1 MTIQDLE
8 SAQNFETSPQ
18 KNDNIIKVIG
28 VGGGGNNAISHMYS
42 QNIKAVTFVNCNT
55 DRQALNS
62 SPVPTRLLLGPNTTH
77 GNGAGNMPEVA
88 RMAAEESAED
98 IAALFD
104 DQTRM
109 VFITAGMGG
118 GTGTGAAPVV
128 ARIAKEKGKLTVGIV
143 TIPFFFEGERKRLK
157 ALDGAEEMSKYVD
170 ALLVINNERLT
181 EIYPDLDFLNAFHKA
196 DDTLTTAACSISEM
210 VTCRGHINL
219 DFNDVNTTL
228 KDGGSAI
235 ISTGYGEGQHRVTKA
250 IEDALKSPL
259 LKDRDVMTSKK
270 LLFNI
275 YYNPN
280 AEDRFLMAEADELTA
295 FVNNIE
301 NSVDVIW
308 GLAFDESLGNKV
320 KISILASGFDI
331 TINSGKFGSS
341 MQTFVGHGKSA
352 GSDVTASQK
361 TTSDDKRRLEE
372 AYGAGKIGEMQRK
385 VDRQKYIVI
394 PHERL
399 DDDSIL
405 ELIERYPT
413 YARDKK
419 IIGEIRAALA
429 APVEAAENTSGADDE
444 PPSVLPR
451 QKASSENRQSGR
463 VITFE

>member
-8 SAQNFETSPQ
+8 SSQNFETTPGKS
-18 KNDNIIKVIG
+18 DTIIKVIG

-42 QNIKAVTFVNCNT
+42 QNIKGVSFVNCNT
-55 DRQALNS
+55 DLQALNS
-62 SPVPTRLLLGPNTTH
+62 SPVPNRLLLGPNVTH
-77 GNGAGNMPEVA
+77 GNGAGNVPEVA
-88 RMAAEESAED
+88 RLAAEESAEE

-104 DQTRM
+104 EQTRM

-128 ARIAKEKGKLTVGIV
+128 ARIAKEKNKLTVGIV
-143 TIPFFFEGERKRLK
+143 TIPFFFEGKIKRLK
-157 ALDGAEEMSKYVD
+157 ALDGAEEMSKYTD

-181 EIYPDLDFLNAFHKA
+181 EIYSDLDFLNAFHKA

-228 KDGGSAI
+228 KGGGSAI
-235 ISTGYGEGQHRVTKA
+235 ISTGYGEGKNRVTKA

-259 LKDRDVMTSKK
+259 LKDRDVMTSKR

-280 AEDRFLMAEADELTA
+280 AEERFLMSEADELTA

-331 TINSGKFGSS
+331 TINDGKDSKPKEVFSNPGTK
-341 MQTFVGHGKSA
+341 QTAADPKAVPA
-352 GSDVTASQK
+352 A
-361 TTSDDKRRLEE
+361 KRGDEREIA
-372 AYGAGKIGEMQRK
+372 AYGADKIGEMQRRA
-385 VDRQKYIVI
+385 DRQKYIVI
-394 PHERL
+394 PQDRL
-399 DDDSIL
+399 DDESVL

-419 IIGEIRAALA
+419 LLEEIRATLA
-429 APVEAAENTSGADDE
+429 APATAAEDTHHPDE
-444 PPSVLPR
+444 PPSMLPR
-451 QKASSENRQSGR
+451 QKLSQDKPQAGKI
-463 VITFE
+463 ITF

>member
-8 SAQNFETSPQ
+8 SSQNFETTPG
-18 KNDNIIKVIG
+18 KVETIIKVIG
-28 VGGGGNNAISHMYS
+28 VGGGGNNAISHMYT
-42 QNIKAVTFVNCNT
+42 QNVKGVSFVNCNT
-55 DRQALNS
+55 DLQALNN
-62 SPVPTRLLLGPNTTH
+62 SPVPTRLLLGPTVTH
-77 GNGAGNMPEVA
+77 GNGAGNVPDVA
-88 RMAAEESAED
+88 RLAAEESAED

-104 DQTRM
+104 EQTKM

-128 ARIAKEKGKLTVGIV
+128 ARIAKEKQKLTVGIV
-143 TIPFFFEGERKRLK
+143 TIPFFFEGKAKRLK
-157 ALDGAEEMSKYVD
+157 ALDGAEEMKKYTD

-228 KDGGSAI
+228 RNGGSAI
-235 ISTGYGEGQHRVTKA
+235 ISTGYGEGKNRVTKA

-259 LKDRDVMTSKK
+259 LKDRDVMTSKR

-280 AEDRFLMAEADELTA
+280 AEERFLMSEADELTA

-308 GLAFDESLGNKV
+308 GLAFDESLGNQV

-331 TINSGKFGSS
+331 TVNDGKVNGEVEIFRGDKNKEAATGNAASS
-341 MQTFVGHGKSA
+341 QTK
-352 GSDVTASQK
+352 
-361 TTSDDKRRLEE
+361 KRDEE
-372 AYGAGKIGEMQRK
+372 REIAAYGADKIGEMQRRA
-385 VDRQKYIVI
+385 DRQKYIVI
-394 PHERL
+394 PQDRL
-399 DDDSIL
+399 DDESIL
-405 ELIERYPT
+405 ELIERYPA

-419 IIGEIRAALA
+419 VLEEIRAALA
-429 APVEAAENTSGADDE
+429 SEPARTQEAQQPGE
-444 PPSVLPR
+444 PPSMLPR
-451 QKASSENRQSGR
+451 QKINPDKPQAGN
-463 VITFE
+463 VISF